1 MCGKA
6 GVLPDLTSTFSY
18 WRKQKDDALKSGDWD
33 TMSLALN
40 HMNGALEIDY
50 RVPTD
55 NVLWNQQKDDYIDWK
70 CNSCTTTETKVIN
83 KGEDNEYIKEVEVP
97 TCSELHEVKIFEEQ
111 CSEILVLLT
120 ESKTRKMWECP
131 KCNNV
136 SSVKSVESQL
146 RKYPRP
152 HYRVCIYNEP
162 KRPLTG
168 LQRRRGTYPKEMRI
182 WGRNYSLELERQL
195 AVYRIEYIKQNGHD
209 MEDSGYK
216 DKGD

>member
-33 TMSLALN
+33 TLSLSLN
-40 HMNGALEIDY
+40 HMNGALELDY

-55 NVLWNQQKDDYIDWK
+55 DDLWKGQKDDYIVWK
-70 CNSCTTTETKVIN
+70 CNSCTTTEKKTIN

-97 TCSELHEVKIFEEQ
+97 TCSELHEIKIFEEN
-111 CSEILVLLT
+111 CSDIVAFLT

-131 KCNNV
+131 KCNHV
-136 SSVKSVESQL
+136 SSVKSRETQL

-152 HYRVCIYNEP
+152 HYRVCIYTEP
-162 KRPLTG
+162 ERPLTG
-168 LQRRRGTYPKEMRI
+168 LMRRRGSYPKLMRV